1 MLRAAIIFFLM
12 GLLAYLFGLYG
23 IAGVSIDIGK
33 LLLLVF
39 VIFATIS
46 FVGAITIGKSEES

>member
-1 MLRAAIIFFLM
+1 M